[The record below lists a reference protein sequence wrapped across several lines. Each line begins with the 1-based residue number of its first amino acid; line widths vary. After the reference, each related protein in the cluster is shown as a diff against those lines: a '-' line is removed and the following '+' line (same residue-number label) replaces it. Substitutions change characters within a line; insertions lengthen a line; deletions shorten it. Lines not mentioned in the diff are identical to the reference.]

1 MRYIL
6 RRLGFYVAAAVVATI
21 VNFFLPRLLPGDPAA
36 VILGNLSGTGK
47 MTEANLQAARE
58 ALGLSDA
65 PLPQQFITYLGH
77 LFRGDFGI
85 SYMYFPTP
93 VTKVIM
99 IGLVWTLLLG
109 FTSLIISF
117 VLGNLIGIYGS
128 WRRGGVVDTVVP
140 PLLILVGSFPAFFL
154 ALALLYIFG
163 ITLDWLPFSHAYE
176 SGLRPG
182 FTATYIGSVAKH
194 MVLPLVSSVLLSVG
208 GWALS
213 MRNVMVGVLAD
224 DYVTMA
230 EAKGLKQARIMF
242 KYAARNALL
251 PGVTGFGI
259 AIGAV
264 LSGQILIETV
274 FSYPGLGYLL
284 IGAVGGRDYPLMQGL
299 FMLITFAILA
309 GNFLVDI
316 LYTRLDPRVRAG

>member
-1 MRYIL
+1 VRYIL
-6 RRLGFYVAAAVVATI
+6 RRLGFYVAAGVVATI

-47 MTEANLQAARE
+47 MTEADLRAARE

-65 PLPQQFITYLGH
+65 PLPQQFVSYLNH
-77 LFRGDFGI
+77 LVHGDFGT
-85 SYMYFPTP
+85 SYMYFPSP
-93 VTKVIM
+93 VMKVILT
-99 IGLVWTLLLG
+99 GLVWTLILG
-109 FTSLIISF
+109 FASLIISF
-117 VLGNLIGIYGS
+117 AIGNLIGIYGS
-128 WRRGGVVDTVVP
+128 WRRGGVIDSVAP
-140 PLLILVGSFPAFFL
+140 PLLILIGSFPAFFL
-154 ALALLYIFG
+154 ALALMYIFG
-163 ITLDWLPFSHAYE
+163 VRLNWLPFSHAYDP
-176 SGLRPG
+176 GLHVG
-182 FTATYIGSVAKH
+182 FTASYIGNVAKH
-194 MVLPLVSSVLLSVG
+194 LVLPLVSSVLLSVG

-230 EAKGLKQARIMF
+230 EAKGLRQMRVMF

-274 FSYPGLGYLL
+274 FSYPGLGFLL

-299 FMLITFAILA
+299 FMLITLAILA
-309 GNFLVDI
+309 GNFVVDI
-316 LYTRLDPRVRAG
+316 LYTRLDPRVRTA